1 MKKGERRKFVL
12 LYNEDMIQRGE
23 KDARRSGQ
31 AFLSSILFMGGI
43 MMVIAAIVV
52 YLAIAFVNSGYGS
65 QSSEIAEAA
74 ATAGANDAFMR
85 IARNSPFPSST
96 YSVAVQNNT
105 AMVTIAPYPVYPL
118 VAGTVTVLSRA
129 TVGGRVRKINLVISV
144 SSSTGQST
152 MVSWRDVQ

>member
-1 MKKGERRKFVL
+1 
-12 LYNEDMIQRGE
+12 MIQCE
-23 KDARRSGQ
+23 KKYSQRSGQ

-52 YLAIAFVNSGYGS
+52 YLAITFVNSGYGL
-65 QSSEIAEAA
+65 QASEIAEAV

-85 IARNSPFPSST
+85 IERNSSFPSST

-105 AMVTIAPYPVYPL
+105 AMVTIAPYPLYPL
-118 VAGTVTVLSRA
+118 TAATVTVLSSA
-129 TVGGRVRKINLVISV
+129 TVGGRVRKINLVVSV